1 SLVYCLGHA
10 ILACMEWAGD
20 TKILL
25 LLGLVLIAVGSGGIK
40 PCVSAHVG
48 DQFGSSNRF
57 LLPKVFGWFYLAI
70 NMGAFASGLLT
81 PFLLEARR
89 EVGSF
94 GETIYP
100 YFDWL
105 VGEKTAGEIIFGHHY
120 AFGLP
125 GVLMGLATLFF
136 WLGRKEFVHIPPRGM
151 AYFQDLRS
159 KENLWV
165 LLKLWCIFS
174 FVILFWALFDQIGT
188 LWQVQARELDRIIP
202 QWVPL
207 WGGYELLPA
216 QVSADTLAV
225 IIYTSG
231 MLEQVTMLT
240 PLKKMGMGLWLM
252 VLAFA
257 LVSIIEELLVGGH
270 NLHISWQIVACLIL
284 TASEVMVSITCLEF
298 AYTQSPK
305 SMKSLVMALF
315 LLTVSL
321 GNYLTSAIK
330 FLLTDS
336 RGQSVLEGAQEFWF
350 WTLLMAGG
358 AILYSFLSPRYKLS
372 EWENG

>member
-1 SLVYCLGHA
+1 MYRQSPSNTTGMPGGIPYIVGNELAERFSFYGMRSILFAYMTVYLCQADGNLDVFSDKEAEAWVHLFVGSAYLFPIIGGLISDAFLGKYRTILCLSLVYCLGHA

-125 GVLMGLATLFF
+125 GVLMGLATLLF
-136 WLGRKEFVHIPPRGM
+136 WLGRKEFVHVPPRGL
-151 AYFQDLRS
+151 AYFKDLRR
-159 KENLWV
+159 KENLWA
-165 LLKLWCIFS
+165 LLKIWCIFS

-188 LWQVQARELDRIIP
+188 
-202 QWVPL
+202 
-207 WGGYELLPA
+207 
-216 QVSADTLAV
+216 
-225 IIYTSG
+225 
-231 MLEQVTMLT
+231 
-240 PLKKMGMGLWLM
+240 
-252 VLAFA
+252 
-257 LVSIIEELLVGGH
+257 
-270 NLHISWQIVACLIL
+270 
-284 TASEVMVSITCLEF
+284 
-298 AYTQSPK
+298 
-305 SMKSLVMALF
+305 
-315 LLTVSL
+315 
-321 GNYLTSAIK
+321 
-330 FLLTDS
+330 
-336 RGQSVLEGAQEFWF
+336 
-350 WTLLMAGG
+350 
-358 AILYSFLSPRYKLS
+358 
-372 EWENG
+372 